1 VNTLLTDV
9 SLRILLGR
17 IRTIISL
24 MTRLVAIPAWPVRWQ
39 NIRTLAQKYSS
50 ARKLCIPCEN

>member
-39 NIRTLAQKYSS
+39 NVRTLA
-50 ARKLCIPCEN
+50 